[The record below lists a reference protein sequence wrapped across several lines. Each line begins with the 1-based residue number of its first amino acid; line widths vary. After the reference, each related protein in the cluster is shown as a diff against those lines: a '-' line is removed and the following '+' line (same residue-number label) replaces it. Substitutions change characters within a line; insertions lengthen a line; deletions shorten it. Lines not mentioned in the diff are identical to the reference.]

1 MGESEN
7 RFLGTYFDREAV
19 IQWSRIIAILSW
31 VVAGIYTVDLLL
43 GTTVMLLQYLRGLT
57 TMLGF
62 TDVMQQVLWII
73 ERPVHGILYFA
84 LLQALSKGLLI
95 ALDMEENTRRAA
107 RKQS

>member
-1 MGESEN
+1 MGESETH
-7 RFLGTYFDREAV
+7 FLGTYFERDTILR
-19 IQWSRIIAILSW
+19 WSRIIAILSW
-31 VVAGIYTVDLLL
+31 VVVGIYAVDLLV
-43 GTTVMLLQYLRGLT
+43 GSTVMLLQYLRGLIGN
-57 TMLGF
+57 LGF
-62 TDVMQQVLWII
+62 TDVMQQALWIV